1 MDPITMLVG
10 GQILGGLFGARSARK
25 AAATQAAATREGIAS
40 QERMFE
46 RQLAMQEPF
55 RQAGITGQNEYMR
68 LLGLGGDPT
77 SAGYGSMRSGFMP
90 ENYMQQIDPGYNFR
104 LSEGLKALQKSAA
117 ARGGFLS
124 GKTLKDITGYGQE
137 LASQEY
143 QNAFNRYQ
151 TAREATLN
159 PYANLAGM
167 GRDVTGAMS
176 GMAGDYGARQA
187 ELITGAGNARAS
199 GYIGATN
206 ALTSGFSNAL
216 NTGMQLNFLNSLQNQ
231 APRGEVLSPGGS
243 NNVLSTS
250 QVIANALNRRPGYP

>member
-1 MDPITMLVG
+1 MAWAAVAVG
-10 GQILGGLFGARSARK
+10 SNIIGGLLGASSARK
-25 AAATQAAATREGIAS
+25 AAKTQAQSAREAMQM
-40 QERMFE
+40 QERMFN
-46 RQLAMQEPF
+46 QQMQMQEPF

-117 ARGGFLS
+117 ARGGLLS

-137 LASQEY
+137 MASQEY
-143 QNAFNRYQ
+143 QNAFNRYL
-151 TAREATLN
+151 ASREATLS

-187 ELITGAGNARAS
+187 DLITGAGNARAS
-199 GYIGATN
+199 GYVGATN

-216 NTGMQLNFLNSLQNQ
+216 NTGMQLDFLKSLKNQ
-231 APRGEVLSPGGS
+231 APRGEVPYTGNAFVNAVRARGGG
-243 NNVLSTS
+243 
-250 QVIANALNRRPGYP
+250 P